1 MTTKV
6 AAPRDGAVATRHQFA
21 AIGALARVEGRRL
34 ILHPAYLGVGGY
46 LVIGGVGTVSQG
58 IAQITRHGVSEIL
71 NILFAIFVPLIAL
84 FPASL
89 VATSARRAG
98 AEETLAA
105 LPVSQRGRSAALL
118 LACLVPAAIGSA
130 AVATGW
136 WLDGTAASTGDHPAT
151 LFGTPFLYLGV
162 GALAVAAA
170 RWLPW
175 PGAALVLVV
184 GLWSW
189 VGVVVHQDNA
199 FAVLTAPY
207 LLISDT
213 AMNVS
218 IVGFSDAWHTAYLA
232 GLVALASVAALY
244 RDDLRRMFAI
254 GIPVGALTLA
264 LAFAQLP

>member
-1 MTTKV
+1 MTAVV
-6 AAPRDGAVATRHQFA
+6 AQSRGGDVATRRQFG

-46 LVIGGVGTVSQG
+46 LVIAGTADVTQG
-58 IAQITRHGVSEIL
+58 ISQITRHGVSEIL

-89 VATSARRAG
+89 VASSARRAG

-118 LACLVPAAIGSA
+118 LACLVPATIASA
-130 AVATGW
+130 AVAVGW
-136 WLDGTAASTGDHPAT
+136 WLDSTAASTGDHPAT
-151 LFGTPFLYLGV
+151 LYGTPLLYLGV

-175 PGAALVLVV
+175 PGVALALVV

-189 VGVVVHQDNA
+189 VGVVVQQDNA

-207 LLISDT
+207 LVLSDT
-213 AMNVS
+213 AKNVS
-218 IVGFSDAWHTAYLA
+218 IIGFSDAWHTAYLA
-232 GLVALASVAALY
+232 GLVALACVAALY
-244 RDDLRRMFAI
+244 RDDLRRMVAA
-254 GIPVGALTLA
+254 GVPVGTVTLICA
-264 LAFAQLP
+264 VAQLP